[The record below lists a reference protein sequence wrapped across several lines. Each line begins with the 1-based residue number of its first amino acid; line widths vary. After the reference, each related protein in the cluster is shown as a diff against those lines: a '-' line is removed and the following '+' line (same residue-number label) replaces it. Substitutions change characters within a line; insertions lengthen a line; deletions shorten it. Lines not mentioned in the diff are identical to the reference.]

1 MKANEGQQPEN
12 TLDTGM
18 FVLGLLLGLAGGAL
32 AALFKV
38 PQSGKRTREQ
48 LGETGDSLLNK
59 LESVVPPDPVAEGLA
74 EGKAAARRRQSELG
88 LGRQL

>member
-1 MKANEGQQPEN
+1 MKTDQIEN

-18 FVLGLLLGLAGGAL
+18 FIAGFLVGLIGGGI

-38 PQSGKRTREQ
+38 PQSGQQTRQ
-48 LGETGDSLLNK
+48 QISATGDNIINK
-59 LESVVPPDPVAEGLA
+59 IESVVPSDPIAEGLA

-88 LGRQL
+88 LG